1 MFSYLTFTE
10 IFLNNYVKD
19 GENGTQIKK
28 VTKRKI
34 YAKWQSRDS
43 TSTAHI
49 HRIQNLCLIVLCNSA
64 FKWINKMRQ
73 P

>member
-1 MFSYLTFTE
+1 MFSYLTLTE
-10 IFLNNYVKD
+10 ILLNNYVKD

-43 TSTAHI
+43 TSTAHT
-49 HRIQNLCLIVLCNSA
+49 HRIQNLCLVVLCNSA
-64 FKWINKMRQ
+64 FTRTDKMRQ